1 MASEIVPADIDVT
14 IPNVAR
20 IYDYFLGGKDNYAAD
35 RAAAEQ
41 IIGAAPATRA
51 TALASRHFLAR
62 VVRFLAVEAGIDQ
75 FLDIGCG
82 LPTQQNVHEVAQE
95 ARSDASVV
103 YVDNDSV
110 VLAHARALLA
120 TRTRTEVIGGDVC
133 DPESILADPDLTAIL
148 DLDRPVG
155 VLLFSVLHCVSDD
168 DLVRD
173 AVRRLRDALA
183 PGSHV
188 AISHIT
194 RPPAASSYRAAA
206 EEAARTYRDRGVNTG
221 MTFRD
226 REQIAGFFDGMELL
240 EPGLVGLPDWRPD
253 PELGPVSGQ
262 GLPAVYLC
270 GVGRKAAR

>member
-1 MASEIVPADIDVT
+1 MASETAPAGVDVT

-20 IYDYFLGGKDNYAAD
+20 IYDYFLDGKDNYEAD
-35 RAAAEQ
+35 REAAEQ
-41 IIGAAPATRA
+41 IIRTAPATRA

-82 LPTQQNVHEVAQE
+82 LPTQRNVHEVAQD
-95 ARSDASVV
+95 ALSDASVV
-103 YVDNDSV
+103 YVDNDPV
-110 VLAHARALLA
+110 VLTHARALLA
-120 TRTRTEVIGGDVC
+120 ARTRTEVIGGDVR
-133 DPESILADPDLTAIL
+133 DPESILTDPDLTAVL

-155 VLLFSVLHCVSDD
+155 VLLFSVLHCVADD
-168 DLVRD
+168 DLVHG

-183 PGSHV
+183 PGSHL

-194 RPPAASSYRAAA
+194 RPPADSGYRGAA
-206 EEAARTYRDRGVNTG
+206 EGAARTYRERGANTG

-240 EPGLVGLPDWRPD
+240 EPGLVGLPDWRPY
-253 PELGPVSGQ
+253 PGLGPVSGQ
-262 GLPAVYLC
+262 GLPPVYLC
-270 GVGRKAAR
+270 GVGRKDAR